1 MTRAYRNLWSA
12 AAIGLV
18 ATMSL
23 TGCGTASNGSS
34 NSNSSQKSVNI
45 TFSWWTNPTRTKE
58 TQQAISLFEKKY
70 PNIHVTMEYMPWDGY
85 WSKMATEAAAGSA
98 PDVMQM
104 DGSVL
109 DEYVTKNQL
118 MDLGTTSV
126 DSSGLAKDVV
136 QLGDVNGKLYAIP
149 AAVNALAMVY
159 NPALLKQAGVS
170 FDPSKNYTWD
180 DFAKLCEEIHQK
192 LPNVYGAT
200 DEIYNEAELAYWA
213 RCNGEQMYATDG
225 KSLAISKKTLTNWFT
240 YWLNLQKD
248 GGVPTAQLNAAYN
261 HDDGQTNP
269 FDKSQVAFTSMFIG
283 EDVEYQQYLGK
294 PIVRTML
301 PDWGDS
307 NKPYSVHP
315 AMYWSM
321 SSTTKYPKQAAELIN
336 FLEND
341 PQVSKIFLN
350 ERGVTANT
358 SNMEAD
364 SKLGNSTVATQDTF
378 MKQVEQVSSPTPLDP
393 PAGSNVTTILQTIG
407 QEVTYGKLTP
417 SQAADQFTTQAN
429 QVLSQNS

>member
-1 MTRAYRNLWSA
+1 MPLA
-12 AAIGLV
+12 
-18 ATMSL
+18 
-23 TGCGTASNGSS
+23 GCGTASNGSS
-34 NSNSSQKSVNI
+34 NSSSSQKSVNI

-58 TQQAISLFEKKY
+58 TEQAISLFEKKY

-126 DSSGLAKDVV
+126 DSSGLDKNVV

-149 AAVNALAMVY
+149 AAVNALAMIY

-213 RCNGEQMYATDG
+213 RCNGEQMYSSDG
-225 KSLAISKKTLTNWFT
+225 KSLARSN
-240 YWLNLQKD
+240 D
-248 GGVPTAQLNAAYN
+248 AA
-261 HDDGQTNP
+261 
-269 FDKSQVAFTSMFIG
+269 
-283 EDVEYQQYLGK
+283 
-294 PIVRTML
+294 
-301 PDWGDS
+301 
-307 NKPYSVHP
+307 
-315 AMYWSM
+315 
-321 SSTTKYPKQAAELIN
+321 
-336 FLEND
+336 
-341 PQVSKIFLN
+341 
-350 ERGVTANT
+350 
-358 SNMEAD
+358 
-364 SKLGNSTVATQDTF
+364 
-378 MKQVEQVSSPTPLDP
+378 
-393 PAGSNVTTILQTIG
+393 
-407 QEVTYGKLTP
+407 
-417 SQAADQFTTQAN
+417 
-429 QVLSQNS
+429 